1 MTDETETDLP
11 WANEDAIF
19 PGSGAASVEQAR
31 ADTPSAIE
39 PSRVLVLDE
48 DEQNQILDAL
58 NYTAKSALLLDYAP
72 VLRLHHRVQQGD
84 EYTDEL
90 DEMARITLT
99 KRRLAAE
106 IVRINRRIEALTEP
120 VVDRLNEIGAK
131 SLRHDATGALI
142 QRDDTIRLAH
152 RDSEWGT
159 EEKAIAK
166 DAAGEVLANTPETEA
181 FVQSGWNHRRVESF
195 YRDRYRHRLDEMLEL
210 PEDERRPVDPDDVIP
225 AELRPFY
232 RLVVAPRVKVTQ

>member
-1 MTDETETDLP
+1 MTDKTETDLP
-11 WANEDAIF
+11 WDDNPRCD
-19 PGSGAASVEQAR
+19 GMCDGQSHTQGAGLDYLTRSAR
-31 ADTPSAIE
+31 SAIE
-39 PSRVLVLDE
+39 PSRVLMLDE
-48 DEQNQILDAL
+48 DEQNAIIDAL
-58 NYTAKSALLLDYAP
+58 LGSSTVRLALP
-72 VLRLHHRVQQGD
+72 VALRVQQGD
-84 EYTDEL
+84 EYDDEL

-152 RDSEWGT
+152 RDPEWGT
-159 EEKAIAK
+159 EEKAIAR
-166 DAAGEVLANTPETEA
+166 DAAGEVLAATPETEA
-181 FVQSGWNHRRVESF
+181 FVQAGWNHRRVESF
-195 YRDRYRHRLDEMLEL
+195 YRDRYRHQLDAMLEL
-210 PEDERRPVDPDDVIP
+210 PESERRPVDPDSVIP